1 MNEIYI
7 DIECYSCYQISN
19 LGNVRSVKLG
29 KIKILKQHKLPKGYR
44 QVTLYDDQGIPK
56 RFYVHRLVAKA
67 FIPNPDNLP
76 IVNHKDENPSNNC
89 VDNLEWC
96 TQSHNCRWDDVHIKR
111 GLHHRNNNQSKKVFQ
126 YTLDGEFVKEWPSC
140 KEVERQL
147 GFENTRISACSNG
160 NQMQSY
166 GFMWFCDYKGD
177 KIDGYVKPSDP
188 RCVKI
193 IQRTKEG
200 NIVKVW
206 DSFRQIE
213 RETNYSRGNIQKC
226 AHKQGYYKTAYGY
239 IWEIAS

>member
-1 MNEIYI
+1 MIEIFK
-7 DIECYSCYQISN
+7 DIEGFPNYLVSN
-19 LGNVRSVKLG
+19 LGTVISFRFG
-29 KIKILKQHKLPKGYR
+29 KIKKLKQHQNLQGYR
-44 QVTLYDDQGIPK
+44 QVTLYDDKGISK
-56 RFYVHRLVAKA
+56 MFYVHRLVAKA
-67 FIPNPDNLP
+67 FIQNPDNLP

-96 TQSHNCRWDDVHIKR
+96 TLSHNCRWNDVHIKR
-111 GLHHRNNNQSKKVFQ
+111 GLRHRNNNQSKKVFQ

-147 GFENTRISACSNG
+147 GFDNGKISACSNEKL
-160 NQMQSY
+160 MQSY
-166 GFMWFCDYKGD
+166 GFMWFSDYKGD

-188 RCVKI
+188 RCIKI
-193 IQRTKEG
+193 IQKTKEG
-200 NIVKVW
+200 DIVKVW

-213 RETNYSRGNIQKC
+213 RDTNYSRGNIQKC